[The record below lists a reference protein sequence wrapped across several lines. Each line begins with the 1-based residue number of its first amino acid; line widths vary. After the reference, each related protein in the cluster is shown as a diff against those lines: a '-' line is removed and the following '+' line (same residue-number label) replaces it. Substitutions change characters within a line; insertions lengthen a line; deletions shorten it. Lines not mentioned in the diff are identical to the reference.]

1 MIPEL
6 KIPKAVIW
14 VMSVCIGVTLLPILL
29 RVVFGM
35 ILLGLQNQ
43 SLLLPPAVIREMM
56 FVLLAD
62 FSIVAGG
69 MLILI
74 VYPILN
80 KKIEIRL
87 PATAIIVL
95 LMISTTI
102 GLLFDYHYCYSQWG
116 GTNSPFIESYNF
128 SIATPAYLL
137 LLIFVIHLLRIK
149 NKTIVTATAM
159 VGSVLFMGLTFWLYA
174 EKLGSQPTE
183 FYGLVYVAGFAPA
196 LIIGLI
202 YGLVVSILLDRRRA
216 SERSLQVINPRREG
230 R

>member
-87 PATAIIVL
+87 PATTITVL

-102 GLLFDYHYCYSQWG
+102 GLLFDYH
-116 GTNSPFIESYNF
+116 
-128 SIATPAYLL
+128 
-137 LLIFVIHLLRIK
+137 
-149 NKTIVTATAM
+149 
-159 VGSVLFMGLTFWLYA
+159 
-174 EKLGSQPTE
+174 
-183 FYGLVYVAGFAPA
+183 
-196 LIIGLI
+196 
-202 YGLVVSILLDRRRA
+202 
-216 SERSLQVINPRREG
+216 
-230 R
+230 